1 MRGRVCAE
9 AGGGVCFQEGTENQE
24 GEEMTKL
31 FLALMAAY
39 VLAIGTVV
47 SLAAPVV
54 SGYMEKFD
62 QAIWRATR

>member
-1 MRGRVCAE
+1 MWTGIFLRLTRRKIFRFKEV
-9 AGGGVCFQEGTENQE
+9 
-24 GEEMTKL
+24 EMAKI

-47 SLAAPVV
+47 YLAAPVV

-62 QAIWRATR
+62 QAIWEMRR

>member
-1 MRGRVCAE
+1 
-9 AGGGVCFQEGTENQE
+9 
-24 GEEMTKL
+24 MTKL

-47 SLAAPVV
+47 YLAAPVV

-62 QAIWRATR
+62 QAVWRATR